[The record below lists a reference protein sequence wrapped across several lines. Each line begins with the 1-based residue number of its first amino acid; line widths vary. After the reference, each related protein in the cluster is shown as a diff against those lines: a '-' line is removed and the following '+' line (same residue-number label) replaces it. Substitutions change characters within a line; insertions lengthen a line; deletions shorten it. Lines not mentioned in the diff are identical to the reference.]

1 MRVCGLPH
9 SQRRGSA
16 LPCRIGDVTRCPAR
30 VRGRA
35 RVPVSGLWNP
45 GRVLLRMMRDPGT
58 GRPAPLARLLAIL
71 LVVGLVALSAPV
83 LIPVVRWVVDL
94 L

>member
-1 MRVCGLPH
+1 
-9 SQRRGSA
+9 
-16 LPCRIGDVTRCPAR
+16 
-30 VRGRA
+30 
-35 RVPVSGLWNP
+35 
-45 GRVLLRMMRDPGT
+45 MRDPGT
-58 GRPAPLARLLAIL
+58 GRPAPLARLLAVL

>member
-1 MRVCGLPH
+1 
-9 SQRRGSA
+9 
-16 LPCRIGDVTRCPAR
+16 
-30 VRGRA
+30 
-35 RVPVSGLWNP
+35 
-45 GRVLLRMMRDPGT
+45 MMRDPGT
-58 GRPAPLARLLAIL
+58 GRPAPLARLLAVL

>member
-1 MRVCGLPH
+1 
-9 SQRRGSA
+9 
-16 LPCRIGDVTRCPAR
+16 
-30 VRGRA
+30 
-35 RVPVSGLWNP
+35 
-45 GRVLLRMMRDPGT
+45 MMRDPGS
-58 GRPAPLARLLAIL
+58 GRPAPLARLLAVL